1 MDCAQQGEEILS
13 TDHSL
18 EMWYF
23 VQQVY
28 TSKKFRM
35 APAKHKK
42 RYLQNNVTKVNTC
55 TKIMWKQVCT
65 KGEKANILEK
75 QIGGEGNFCIH
86 AKINNLY
93 SPHRPCL

>member
-35 APAKHKK
+35 APAKHKNDICK
-42 RYLQNNVTKVNTC
+42 TL
-55 TKIMWKQVCT
+55 
-65 KGEKANILEK
+65 
-75 QIGGEGNFCIH
+75 
-86 AKINNLY
+86 
-93 SPHRPCL
+93 